1 MCCAYLKVRH
11 RLSGNKWGAL
21 DFYLLRLATQ
31 KEILISLHIPIDL
44 PGGSDGKES
53 SCNAGELGSIPGSGR
68 SPREVNGYALQYS
81 CLENRH
87 GQRSLP
93 GYSPWVAKSQT
104 QLSD

>member
-53 SCNAGELGSIPGSGR
+53 SCNAGELGSIPESGGFHG
-68 SPREVNGYALQYS
+68 EGNGNPL
-81 CLENRH
+81 
-87 GQRSLP
+87 
-93 GYSPWVAKSQT
+93 
-104 QLSD
+104 